1 MLQLSWVQ
9 PWGDYHWT
17 LNWLV
22 VDLPLWKTW
31 KSDWI
36 IIPAIGEN
44 KKCSKPPT
52 SIIIYTNIFLRDS
65 PFLVDG
71 PEHHQLQESST
82 APGVVWMPP
91 AQHCAIRAQGRE
103 SHLRRGQENHLTGP
117 AVVMATGWRL
127 SHARWCPRWI
137 AKLVNITPI
146 TMGFCRWYIYS

>member
-1 MLQLSWVQ
+1 MLPRRGQKYTFSLGFASGAQIYVCMYIYIQ
-9 PWGDYHWT
+9 I
-17 LNWLV
+17 LV
-22 VDLPLWKTW
+22 GGFNPSEKYE
-31 KSDWI
+31 SDWI

-117 AVVMATGWRL
+117 AVVMATG
-127 SHARWCPRWI
+127 
-137 AKLVNITPI
+137 
-146 TMGFCRWYIYS
+146 